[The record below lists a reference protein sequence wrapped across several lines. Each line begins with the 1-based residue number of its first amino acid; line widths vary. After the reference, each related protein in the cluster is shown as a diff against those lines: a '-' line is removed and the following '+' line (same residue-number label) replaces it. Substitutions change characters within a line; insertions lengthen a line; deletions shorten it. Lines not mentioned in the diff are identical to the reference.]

1 MDKLKIYTDT
11 MCHLQHQGNGG
22 SYYFVVYDGDDIII
36 ENGGFVI
43 GSTSNR
49 LELIAIIEAINNIPS
64 YSDVVVCSKSKYA
77 IGFIKNNGTN
87 SDNADLRR
95 QITENISSNSIDA
108 EFQWTGDTQES
119 DKIQYVRD
127 KARNIFNNNNC
138 VKIEY
143 DYKRMLQDLVYSI
156 AEFSALKRG
165 GACQSEMEKAKRC
178 YDLAYERAE
187 QSLLKD
193 FKNK

>member
-1 MDKLKIYTDT
+1 MDKLKIYTNT
-11 MCHLQHQGNGG
+11 MCHLQHQNDGG
-22 SYYFVVYDGDDIII
+22 SYYFAVYDGDDIII

-49 LELIAIIEAINNIPS
+49 LELIAIIEAINNIPP
-64 YSDVVVCSKSKYA
+64 YSDVVVCSKNKYA
-77 IGFIKNNGTN
+77 IGFIKSNGTN

-95 QITENISSNSIDA
+95 QITEFMSVNSIDA
-108 EFQWTGDTQES
+108 EFQWAGDTQES
-119 DKIQYVRD
+119 DKVQYVRD
-127 KARNIFNNNNC
+127 KAWEIFNNNTY

-165 GACQSEMEKAKRC
+165 GACQSDIMTWHMRELNR
-178 YDLAYERAE
+178 AY
-187 QSLLKD
+187 
-193 FKNK
+193 